1 MNGAGRRRIN
11 RFLKDH
17 AMDRIKPKKRCEE
30 VAILDCIARFIY
42 RTRMSSPITIT
53 PSPMQSRMAAPS
65 HRFLGLIPSMAWSF
79 KNRLILRLLAPF
91 IVKSQSAT

>member
-1 MNGAGRRRIN
+1 
-11 RFLKDH
+11 
-17 AMDRIKPKKRCEE
+17 
-30 VAILDCIARFIY
+30 
-42 RTRMSSPITIT
+42 MSSPIIIT